1 MLDLGF
7 ATVPEIVQELGR
19 RLREQRLA
27 KSLTQSELAKR
38 AGISV
43 GAVKILEST
52 GRTSMETY
60 VRAVW
65 ALGLA
70 DELANFMLVPAPMS
84 IAALEKASA
93 PPRQRVRHPSPRK
106 HEKA

>member
-7 ATVPEIVQELGR
+7 ATVPEIVQELGL

-60 VRAVW
+60 VRAGW
-65 ALGLA
+65 ALGLV
-70 DELANFMLVPAPMS
+70 DELANFMLVREPTT
-84 IAALEKASA
+84 IASMEKAAA
-93 PPRQRVRHPSPRK
+93 PARKRVRHPSPRK
-106 HEKA
+106 HEKT